1 MLEFKPIGHC
11 RGPPA
16 GRTWQGH
23 GKQQSQLTTASLTQ
37 KRSPPTLA
45 EAVSLQSQRGA
56 GRLVCSSGVRCM
68 PHRRR
73 RHWCPAW
80 GSTWRQRWRR
90 SRWGG
95 RGGGRRAAQGLPWG
109 LHWERRR
116 PSGRRAPAVNVK
128 DGGKVVRPHQA
139 ALGPASGRLAAG
151 HGRAG
156 GVRAHGA
163 SRLAEPPDAH
173 EPSRQLA

>member
-95 RGGGRRAAQGLPWG
+95 RGGGGGPLRDCPGAFIGSGGGRAAGALQQSMSKTGG
-109 LHWERRR
+109 RSFVRIRQHW
-116 PSGRRAPAVNVK
+116 AQPAVDLQPGAGAQAGSELTV
-128 DGGKVVRPHQA
+128 PA
-139 ALGPASGRLAAG
+139 ALQNHQTRMSH
-151 HGRAG
+151 HG
-156 GVRAHGA
+156 
-163 SRLAEPPDAH
+163 S
-173 EPSRQLA
+173 